1 MTLTIVA
8 CGGSDDD
15 SATSSVDTTGAPA
28 TEPAETAAPSVTDPP
43 ATDPL
48 PADPPVTDPPT
59 TEPPVT
65 DPPTIEP
72 PTTGAPDPDGDPLL
86 SDPAALVAVL
96 AADEL
101 NGRNNLTD
109 GSAVARDLLVGLV
122 AQLAEPHDSAAAGL
136 EGYLQPYGQ
145 GTNIVGVMPGRGELA
160 EEYVMIGAH
169 YDHLAPGECDTR
181 GEPDDVIC
189 NGAADNAAGVASVI
203 ALANQVDQ
211 ADTASD
217 GDDSG
222 RRSVVIALWDGE
234 EDGLVGAGMYVDDPL
249 IPLESTV
256 TYVNFDIQGASLLPS
271 LENSSVLV
279 GPETGGDAL
288 VDIAVRAVDASALD
302 YAVFSLIFGQGRSD
316 HAELVRGGVPTV
328 FFTDANNGCYHTVLD
343 DLAHYEA
350 SKHSI
355 QIDTASVLMFDLLT
369 TPNPPV
375 FVADPPLSVYDDAVE
390 LLALLRRGEAD
401 IGLLPDGGEAG
412 LTILQQLQTV
422 VDNGPEA
429 YDDAA
434 IGSVLGS
441 AATIVDQL
449 ASSECR
455 LPS

>member
-1 MTLTIVA
+1 MLTVVA
-8 CGGSDDD
+8 CGGSDDSD
-15 SATSSVDTTGAPA
+15 STSDDSTGRSVA
-28 TEPAETAAPSVTDPP
+28 EPADTAALPATDPP
-43 ATDPL
+43 ATDP
-48 PADPPVTDPPT
+48 PATDPPT
-59 TEPPVT
+59 TEPPATDPPAT
-65 DPPTIEP
+65 DPPTTDP
-72 PTTGAPDPDGDPLL
+72 PTTDAPAPDSDPLL

-101 NGRNNLTD
+101 NGRDNQTE
-109 GSAVARDLLVGLV
+109 GSAEARDLLVGLV
-122 AQLAEPHDSAAAGL
+122 AQLADPHDAAAPGL
-136 EGYLQPYGQ
+136 EGHLQPYGQ

-160 EEYVMIGAH
+160 AEYVMIGAH

-203 ALANQVDQ
+203 TIANQIGM

-222 RRSVVIALWDGE
+222 RRSVIIALWDGE
-234 EDGLVGAGMYVDDPL
+234 EDGLIGASRYVDDPL
-249 IPLESTV
+249 VPLESTV
-256 TYVNFDIQGASLLPS
+256 TYVNFDIQGASLLPA
-271 LENSSVLV
+271 LENSTVLV

-288 VDIAVRAVDASALD
+288 VDIAVRAVDASTLD

-316 HAELVRGGVPTV
+316 HAELVRGGVPSV

-343 DLAHYEA
+343 DFAHYEV
-350 SKHSI
+350 SKHI
-355 QIDTASVLMFDLLT
+355 AQIDTASALTFDLLT
-369 TPNPPV
+369 TPTPPA
-375 FVADPPLSVYDDAVE
+375 FVANPPLSVHDDAAD

-412 LTILQQLQTV
+412 LAILEQLQTV
-422 VDNGPEA
+422 VDGGPEA

-434 IGSVLGS
+434 IGVVLGS